1 MDGRTLLTR
10 RRFLGLAVGAAALG
24 AAGWTLAKPLLLNP
38 CRTAMP
44 PELAA
49 SPWLAQVWEGLDP
62 QQVWDCHVHLAGV
75 GDGDSGVVIG
85 PQLDSCLYPVQ
96 YGQRLLYMNA
106 GCVEQGTGVD
116 RSYAARLFNL
126 AAAMPV
132 GCKLLL
138 FAFDRFHDAQGRPHM
153 DESSLYVPDAY
164 AARLA
169 AAHPERFEWAAS
181 IHPYRPDAVDALHA
195 AHAAQARAIKWLSS
209 AMGIDPASPGC
220 DAYYRALHDLDLPL
234 IVHCGKEQ
242 AVKGENRQ
250 TLNNPLR
257 LRRALDAGVRVVVAH
272 CASLGRD
279 IDLDRGA
286 HGPAIDNFALFARM
300 MDERQSRGLLFG
312 DVSAIMLRNRSVE
325 VVKTLLRRTDWH
337 DRLLNGS
344 DYPIPGILPLIAPAA
359 LARAGLLPKGA
370 VDDLVRLREHNPLLF
385 DLALKRLVRWREHR
399 FAASVFHTRSFF
411 QNYA

>member
-10 RRFLGLAVGAAALG
+10 RRFLGLAVAATALG
-24 AAGWTLAKPLLLNP
+24 TAGWALAKPVLINP
-38 CRTAMP
+38 CRTAMT

-49 SPWLAQVWEGLDP
+49 SHWLAQVWEGLDP

-75 GDGDSGVVIG
+75 GDSDSGVVIG
-85 PQLDSCLYPVQ
+85 PHLDSCLHPVQ

-106 GCVEQGTGVD
+106 GCVEQGAGVD
-116 RSYAARLFNL
+116 RSCAARLFNL

-132 GCKLLL
+132 GCKLVL

-195 AHAAQARAIKWLSS
+195 AHAAQARAIKWLPS
-209 AMGIDPASPGC
+209 AMGIDPASPRC
-220 DAYYRALHDLDLPL
+220 DAFYRTLHELGLPL

-257 LRRALDAGVRVVVAH
+257 LRRALDAGVQVVVAH
-272 CASLGRD
+272 CTSMGEGA
-279 IDLDRGA
+279 DLDRGT
-286 HGPAIDNFALFARM
+286 HGPSTDNFALFARM

-359 LARAGLLPKGA
+359 LVRAGLLPKGA

-411 QNYA
+411 ENHA